1 MVKGHGHRGDFYVYP
16 YGEERDRSSWDGKYA
31 HMLEPWSQTEDF
43 VFRTFLNRLYRTRLR
58 IEKLDAE
65 TGEQILHDEAVF
77 ALYKADRNEEKDGD
91 GAVKRYEA
99 ETVIQGSRAFLE
111 AMGAR
116 GIMPFARIQGPGSL
130 FYGTV
135 PAGTPVCRE
144 EDCIIFRDQSGV
156 RTGDFLALSSVYDG
170 DEGEPLQITG
180 YVETP
185 EPLTAGVYVLAE
197 LLAPAGYARSLP
209 VPVEIYSDGIWY
221 YTGDSQDKR
230 AAVRFSSR
238 KEGEDEAVEDT
249 ARIYVN
255 NTGVSLE
262 VSKVKTPAS
271 YEGMKVSGRV
281 EGSLSF
287 LEAVYGLENLEPAYN
302 SMGTYQGFGW
312 KKGPWNIW
320 RKERQPGSG
329 WRSFTKMGSSRAMA
343 M

>member
-1 MVKGHGHRGDFYVYP
+1 MVKGHGHSGDFYVYP

-170 DEGEPLQITG
+170 DEGNHCRS
-180 YVETP
+180 
-185 EPLTAGVYVLAE
+185 
-197 LLAPAGYARSLP
+197 PAMWRH
-209 VPVEIYSDGIWY
+209 
-221 YTGDSQDKR
+221 Q
-230 AAVRFSSR
+230 SR
-238 KEGEDEAVEDT
+238 
-249 ARIYVN
+249 
-255 NTGVSLE
+255 
-262 VSKVKTPAS
+262 
-271 YEGMKVSGRV
+271 
-281 EGSLSF
+281 
-287 LEAVYGLENLEPAYN
+287 
-302 SMGTYQGFGW
+302 
-312 KKGPWNIW
+312 
-320 RKERQPGSG
+320 
-329 WRSFTKMGSSRAMA
+329 
-343 M
+343 